1 MNSWRTAIV
10 PSPEQWC
17 SCSCKCRLSSQYPA
31 VKCLLL
37 NLNWPH
43 RNSCLVTYTH
53 EHTQRHEWWSSPPA
67 SVSIPASWQ
76 EFKNKYSLISLD
88 LDSSWFYKFQMRFG
102 STQPFP
108 ILPISQWP
116 SALGSSCRRR
126 EDSYLADDTLRALGR
141 ALSWKDLFSLEIGS
155 AFPAIIWSSWELV
168 LLNTLPAWWEHM
180 DFYSGLGIITN
191 QTCDFGQIIWPLL
204 HLSLLICL
212 LGQLPLVCFIRW
224 ISVRIKL
231 WYLEIVNSEFIV
243 RWYLYFVF
251 HFFFP
256 PSSGLIIE
264 WSLCA

>member
-1 MNSWRTAIV
+1 MNTHRGMSDEAPHLHQFPYLRPGKNLKTNILSFLLTWTV
-10 PSPEQWC
+10 PDSISFKCVLAAC
-17 SCSCKCRLSSQYPA
+17 S
-31 VKCLLL
+31 
-37 NLNWPH
+37 H
-43 RNSCLVTYTH
+43 
-53 EHTQRHEWWSSPPA
+53 
-67 SVSIPASWQ
+67 
-76 EFKNKYSLISLD
+76 
-88 LDSSWFYKFQMRFG
+88 SWFCR
-102 STQPFP
+102 
-108 ILPISQWP
+108 ISQWP
-116 SALGSSCRRR
+116 SALGSSWRR

-212 LGQLPLVCFIRW
+212 LGQLPLVCFICW

-251 HFFFP
+251 HFFSPKLWFNYWVEFMCLVMINTLWP
-256 PSSGLIIE
+256 HGL
-264 WSLCA
+264 